1 MASLLGSLR
10 CFLVFSGVL
19 LLPESDA
26 IRFIC
31 EVLLTELGDGDDDDL
46 YELGIVDADG
56 LEVGSLDRLVLN
68 KGAILTG

>member
-31 EVLLTELGDGDDDDL
+31 EVLLTELGDGDDDL

-56 LEVGSLDRLVLN
+56 LEAGSLDRLVLN

>member
-31 EVLLTELGDGDDDDL
+31 EVLLTELGDGDL

-56 LEVGSLDRLVLN
+56 LEAGSLDRLVLN

>member
-31 EVLLTELGDGDDDDL
+31 GEVLLTELGDGDDDL

-56 LEVGSLDRLVLN
+56 LDVGSLDRLVLN

>member
-31 EVLLTELGDGDDDDL
+31 GEVLLTELGDGDL

-56 LEVGSLDRLVLN
+56 LEAGSLDRLVLN